1 MNINYTIEEVAPKV
15 SRIVDIDG
23 GVEAVFEFDG
33 AEKVVTITPAAI
45 LAQTKE
51 ESFADCSTYYC
62 LVAKDGQVRFANK
75 YMVTYYTKDSGVTL
89 CAALQE
95 EGLASIQL
103 YIPFGGTSLADATIR
118 VTSCEAPTYNGSPLA
133 ADKIVGGSADELQA
147 FRLSTL
153 PSLTAE
159 VAGSKVNV
167 QLTLGGQPL
176 NRPNVRVYAI
186 VKGSFAYVTSETDA
200 NGSVAFDLVP
210 SATVKYGFKYFT
222 NAASVTT

>member
-1 MNINYTIEEVAPKV
+1 MNINYTVKDVAPKV
-15 SRIVDIDG
+15 SRIVDIGG
-23 GVEAVFEFDG
+23 GVEVVFEFDG
-33 AEKVVTITPAAI
+33 AEKTVVVTPATI
-45 LAQTKE
+45 LADTKE

-62 LVAKDGQVRFANK
+62 LVATDGQVRFVNK
-75 YMVTYYTKDSGVTL
+75 YLVTYYTKDSGVSL

-95 EGLASIQL
+95 DGRASIQL

-118 VTSCEAPTYNGSPLA
+118 VTSCEVPQYQGAPLDSSKIIDGS
-133 ADKIVGGSADELQA
+133 GESLQA
-147 FRLSTL
+147 FRLATL

-176 NRPNVRVYAI
+176 KRSNVRIYAI
-186 VKGSFAYVTSETDA
+186 VKGSFAYVTKETDA
-200 NGSVAFDLVP
+200 NGVVEFDVVP
-210 SATVKYGFKYFT
+210 GATVKYGFKHFT